1 MPVIATFT
9 ATVPAPDGTG
19 GGIVNLC
26 TIVFSDVT
34 TGYSETKVYA
44 FPATNTVAA
53 NRAVVQ
59 ADLNARKAQV
69 AAATTLASFVGTV
82 LT

>member
-9 ATVPAPDGTG
+9 ATTPSPDGTG
-19 GGIVNLC
+19 SGIVNLC

-34 TGYSETKVYA
+34 TNYSETKVYA

-59 ADLNARKAQV
+59 ADLNARKVQIAS
-69 AAATTLASFVGTV
+69 ATNLASFVGTV